1 MTNPDEQG
9 LSPLQELGY
18 YAQAL
23 RRESPEW
30 RSMSMSE
37 RRDEILTLVVE
48 AADGRYVK
56 EPEVQAKAIAELV
69 IKERDQWPYWV
80 HISKEKSQ
88 KGWFAWHVVLRDGAT
103 SIGGR
108 PRAVDQAAAQRM
120 DGPLL

>member
-56 EPEVQAKAIAELV
+56 EPEAQAKAVAELV
-69 IKERDQWPYWV
+69 IEGAVTSGPIGSTYPRRNPRRAGLRGTSSTRWCNIYWRRTP
-80 HISKEKSQ
+80 SS
-88 KGWFAWHVVLRDGAT
+88 
-103 SIGGR
+103 
-108 PRAVDQAAAQRM
+108 
-120 DGPLL
+120 